1 MSLFDA
7 VNIQNG
13 IFFCFLVTT
22 SHPDGIVGMRK
33 KTAAKKRTGHVN
45 KYRTGK

>member
-13 IFFCFLVTT
+13 VFFCFLVTM
-22 SHPDGIVGMRK
+22 SHPDGIVGMHK
-33 KTAAKKRTGHVN
+33 KTAAKKEEVM
-45 KYRTGK
+45 